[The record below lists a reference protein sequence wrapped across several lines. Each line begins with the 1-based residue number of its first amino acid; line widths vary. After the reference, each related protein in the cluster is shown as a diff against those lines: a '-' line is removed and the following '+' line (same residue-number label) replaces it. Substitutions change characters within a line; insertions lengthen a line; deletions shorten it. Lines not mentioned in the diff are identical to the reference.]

1 MKPTNTLGSRSSA
14 AGGRGATAVGWRTR
28 GPPRQ
33 QPSPPYFGLPG
44 LVLPQRKG
52 PLPPRP
58 RPEEGV
64 EEAREWRG
72 QARGQGVERRGGEL
86 AGKWEARMML
96 NDAPISCASRTVEVC
111 VQSIPSAWGSCLG
124 TAMAAML
131 WQLRRLTDP
140 DQSVQCPP
148 ILQLAHG
155 TKPPFLRP
163 IAAGPCC
170 CFAETRLAQTGQH
183 PIPGMSSG
191 SRSGSVAE
199 VLVCLLDPSRKVL
212 RVY

>member
-1 MKPTNTLGSRSSA
+1 MLKPINTSGSRSIA
-14 AGGRGATAVGWRTR
+14 AGGAVVVGRRTG
-28 GPPRQ
+28 GPPRP
-33 QPSPPYFGLPG
+33 QPSPPYYDLPA
-44 LVLPQRKG
+44 LVLPQKRG
-52 PLPPRP
+52 LLPPLPRP
-58 RPEEGV
+58 VGGGV
-64 EEAREWRG
+64 EAREGRG

-96 NDAPISCASRTVEVC
+96 NDAPIPCASRTVEVC
-111 VQSIPSAWGSCLG
+111 VQSIPSAWGSCSG

>member
-1 MKPTNTLGSRSSA
+1 MLKPTNTLGSRSSA

-86 AGKWEARMML
+86 AGK
-96 NDAPISCASRTVEVC
+96 
-111 VQSIPSAWGSCLG
+111 
-124 TAMAAML
+124 
-131 WQLRRLTDP
+131 
-140 DQSVQCPP
+140 
-148 ILQLAHG
+148 
-155 TKPPFLRP
+155 
-163 IAAGPCC
+163 
-170 CFAETRLAQTGQH
+170 
-183 PIPGMSSG
+183 
-191 SRSGSVAE
+191 
-199 VLVCLLDPSRKVL
+199 
-212 RVY
+212 